1 MLMTLWNS
9 TIENKPSI
17 AYLQPVQ
24 LILRAGILFLVVVV
38 VFVVV
43 MMDRRTREIANC
55 WGT

>member
-1 MLMTLWNS
+1 MLMTLWNG